1 MKCQNCSWSWK
12 IEKDDNHPF
21 LCHKCGYDSDLNDF
35 DMFSFMKWKK
45 ENGYLNES
53 DPKVGTG
60 KKPKGSGRRLYTDEN
75 PNDTVSVKFRTKED
89 IVDTLNKSSFK
100 NKSHKRQSQIIN
112 LIHQRVRAAYNNAKN
127 EETKKRLKRGLDYI
141 TDKKEKSKEKT
152 KRQTESYLPFDEY
165 IEEGYHIRT
174 FYDYT
179 DDMELVW
186 HRDKEDRIV
195 ESVGDTDWM
204 IQLDNELPIPLTERT
219 YIPKE
224 TQIEDWLADQV
235 GVTLTRPSDPSPL
248 RAHRRC
254 SNALLE
260 RIGFQ
265 LSYPTW
271 RQGYEATLGQR

>member
-1 MKCQNCSWSWK
+1 MRCQNCSWSWD
-12 IEKDDNHPF
+12 IEKDDTHPF
-21 LCHKCGYDSDLNDF
+21 LCHKCGYDDLNDF

-45 ENGYLNES
+45 ENGYLN

-165 IEEGYHIRT
+165 IGIRT
-174 FYDYT
+174 FY
-179 DDMELVW
+179 
-186 HRDKEDRIV
+186 
-195 ESVGDTDWM
+195 
-204 IQLDNELPIPLTERT
+204 
-219 YIPKE
+219 
-224 TQIEDWLADQV
+224 
-235 GVTLTRPSDPSPL
+235 
-248 RAHRRC
+248 
-254 SNALLE
+254 
-260 RIGFQ
+260 
-265 LSYPTW
+265 
-271 RQGYEATLGQR
+271 GYR

>member
-1 MKCQNCSWSWK
+1 MV
-12 IEKDDNHPF
+12 
-21 LCHKCGYDSDLNDF
+21 
-35 DMFSFMKWKK
+35 SFNKWKK

-224 TQIEDWLADQV
+224 TYHRVIKGNGD
-235 GVTLTRPSDPSPL
+235 LTVKVKKIYD
-248 RAHRRC
+248 
-254 SNALLE
+254 
-260 RIGFQ
+260 
-265 LSYPTW
+265 
-271 RQGYEATLGQR
+271 